1 MTRDE
6 KISRLRKYCTRF
18 KECEGCLIKNLCPED
33 GIEVTSDKE
42 LEALLYVIGEK
53 PKENKRTEIL
63 EKAKEIIN
71 GQREED
77 YGSPIANFNTIA
89 GMWTHYLNT
98 EIYAEDV
105 CAMMA
110 MLKFARVRNG
120 NGTEDCWIDAA
131 GYAALAAEVER

>member
-1 MTRDE
+1 MNRNE
-6 KISRLRKYCTRF
+6 KIEEVESYCREF
-18 KECEGCLIKNLCPED
+18 EECENCMISDLCPRD
-33 GIEVTSDKE
+33 GLKAISDRE
-42 LEALLYVIGEK
+42 LDALLYVIGEK

-77 YGSPIANFNTIA
+77 YGPPIVNFNRIA
-89 GMWTHYLNT
+89 GMWENYLDT
-98 EIYAEDV
+98 DISAQDV

-110 MLKFARVRNG
+110 MLKFARVRSG

-131 GYAALAAEVER
+131 GYAALAAEVTV